1 VSQPSDSDTATVDR
15 NAPPSSPDP
24 RAAARQIVL
33 VTGLAGA
40 GMTTALKTLEDQ
52 GYEVIDNLPLAL
64 IPAAAERSELFAHR
78 LALGLDTRTH
88 DFGVDRLIAVADQL
102 RQMPEVSIRLL
113 FMVADAEVLQRRFTE
128 TRRRHPM
135 AKDRPLMDGISAEMA
150 LLEPLR
156 RVADLVID
164 SSQMTIHQCRALI
177 AGNFA
182 ETNTSTLRVCTT
194 SFSFKHGVPRDADL
208 LFDVRFLRNPHW
220 EPALRALTGRDSD
233 VAAYIEADPD
243 LADFL
248 KHLRALVG
256 PLLPRYRQEGKA
268 YLTIAFGCTGGQ
280 HRSVYCAESVGAWVR
295 SEGYDC
301 TIRHRELD

>member
-1 VSQPSDSDTATVDR
+1 MSQPSDSDTATVDR
-15 NAPPSSPDP
+15 AASPPSPEP
-24 RAAARQIVL
+24 TGAARQIVL

-52 GYEVIDNLPLAL
+52 GYEVIDNLPLGL
-64 IPAAAERSELFAHR
+64 IPAAAERSELFSRR
-78 LALGLDTRTH
+78 LALGVDTRTH
-88 DFGVDRLIAVADQL
+88 DFGVDRLGQVAGQL
-102 RQMPEVSIRLL
+102 RALPDVRLSVL
-113 FMVADAEVLQRRFTE
+113 LMVADAEVLQRRFTE

-135 AKDRPLMDGISAEMA
+135 AQDRPLMDGIRAEMA

-156 RVADLVID
+156 RIADLVID

-177 AGNFA
+177 AGHFA
-182 ETNTSTLRVCTT
+182 EDDAATLRVCAT

-220 EPALRALTGRDSD
+220 EPTLRPHTGRDAQ

-243 LADFL
+243 LPEFL
-248 KHLRALVG
+248 AHLKLLLE

-280 HRSVYCAESVGAWVR
+280 HRSVYLAETVGRWVR
-295 SEGYDC
+295 EKGYDC